1 MGSKPSPEGDKGA
14 VANGDDSGIS
24 AAAKAAAEEQIVK
37 HHRTIDYDTREYPV
51 EVLVQKYLTR
61 LDEEDNDLFVP
72 DYQREHTW
80 PEEQQSKF
88 IESVLIGL
96 PIPYLFVADIPDKE
110 GRLEIVDGSQRI
122 RTLADFI
129 GNKLQLSGLKKL
141 SALNGFRFKDL
152 PISRQRRFN
161 RHTLRMIELTEN
173 ADEEVRRDI
182 FERINTGSQALT
194 DMEVRWGMHDSP
206 FLKFIRACSENPLF
220 AKLAPLNDAA
230 VKRRERQE
238 FVLRFFAYLENYRKF
253 DRKVVD
259 FLNEYLAGVQK
270 RFVEDV
276 ELQGAMQEE
285 WDRMLAFVRDHFP
298 NGFSKAKG
306 YVRTPRIRYEA
317 ISVGTALAL
326 REKPEL
332 KPRSTDWIESAKF
345 KALTTS
351 DASNSRPKVVGR
363 IEYVRD
369 KLLGK

>member
-1 MGSKPSPEGDKGA
+1 MTKRTKPAAGPATPEPLPAITESQK
-14 VANGDDSGIS
+14 NE
-24 AAAKAAAEEQIVK
+24 AEQQIVE

-61 LDEEDNDLFVP
+61 LEEDDNELFVP

-80 PEEQQSKF
+80 PEEHQSKF

-96 PIPYLFVADIPDKE
+96 PIPYLFVADVSGKE

-122 RTLADFI
+122 RTLAAF
-129 GNKLQLSGLKKL
+129 LQNRLRLSGLKKL
-141 SALNGFRFKDL
+141 PRLEGFRFDDL
-152 PISRQRRFN
+152 PIGRQRRFK

-182 FERINTGSQALT
+182 FERINTGSQRLT
-194 DMEVRWGMHDSP
+194 DMEVRWGTHDSD
-206 FLKFIRACSENPLF
+206 FLRFIRQCSEEPLF
-220 AKLAPLNDAA
+220 RELAPLNDAA

-238 FVLRFFAYLENYRKF
+238 FVLRFFAYLENYHAF

-259 FLNEYLAGVQK
+259 FLNEYLASI
-270 RFVEDV
+270 
-276 ELQGAMQEE
+276 QGTFDAALKAKMKKE
-285 WDRMLAFVRDHFP
+285 WEQMLAFVKRHFP

-306 YVRTPRIRYEA
+306 HVRTPRIRYEA

-326 REKPEL
+326 RQQPKL
-332 KPRSTDWIESAKF
+332 KPPPTDWLESPEF
-345 KALTTS
+345 RQHTTS
-351 DASNSRPKVVGR
+351 DASNSRPKVIRR

-369 KLLGK
+369 HLLGADS